1 MISPSKV
8 YEAAQKAEDKNY
20 KFRTFLKNRA
30 DYDVLDRQFAELHEK
45 LFAGYD
51 CRQCANCCRNNDVTL
66 EDGEAKAI
74 ASCLGITEDDFVEKY
89 CTTSHGEIELKAPCQ
104 FLKENGECGIQEF
117 KPQTCKDYPHTNK
130 PDRATHLLSILSD
143 AEECPIV
150 FEILERLKKAY
161 KFR

>member
-1 MISPSKV
+1 MIAPSKV
-8 YEAAQKAEDKNY
+8 YEAAQKMEDKNY

-30 DYDVLDRQFAELHEK
+30 DYDVLDRQFAKLHEE

-51 CRQCANCCRNNDVTL
+51 CRQCANCCRNIGVAL
-66 EDGEAKAI
+66 EDGEAKNI
-74 ASCLGITEDDFVEKY
+74 ALRLGISENAFVEKY
-89 CTTSHGEIELKAPCQ
+89 CTISIDEYALKAPCQ
-104 FLKENGECGIQEF
+104 FLKENGECAIQEF
-117 KPQTCKDYPHTNK
+117 KPQNCKDYPHTNK
-130 PDRATHLLSILSD
+130 PSRATHLLSILSD